1 MTPHLEIFPTEQR
14 VFWDKFTDNVPK
26 RFVLYG
32 GTAVALRYGHRHSI
46 DFDFFSN
53 GDLDPQELFRLLPI
67 IDKGEVLQQG
77 QNELIARVSIEGR
90 SVALSFFSNL
100 EIGRVGNPDVIPGH
114 AIIASPLDLLA
125 TKLKALHD
133 RIEAKDYLDIEVL
146 LRGGITLNEGLS
158 AAMAL
163 FGASLN
169 PLDTVKAVAW
179 FKDGDLETTL
189 PQATKE
195 FLEEATEAFD
205 PAIRPALII
214 SKTLAP

>member
-14 VFWDKFTDNVPK
+14 VFWDKFTDSVPK

-53 GDLDPQELFRLLPI
+53 GGLDPQELSRLLPI
-67 IDKGEVLQQG
+67 IDTGEVLRQG

-90 SVALSFFSNL
+90 PVALSFFSNL
-100 EIGRVGNPDVIPGH
+100 EFGRVGNPDVIPDR
-114 AIIASPLDLLA
+114 AIIASALDLLA
-125 TKLKALHD
+125 TKLKVLHD
-133 RIEAKDYLDIEVL
+133 RVEAKDYLDIEVL

-179 FKDGDLETTL
+179 FKDGDLETAL

-195 FLEEATEAFD
+195 FLEQATEAFD
-205 PAIRPALII
+205 PAIQPAPIA